1 MSCASFPAHWCNNMA
16 KAFSHLR
23 LLWLT
28 FGTICLWMSLITG
41 TQAKASSHTPTLPSG
56 FSYLQDID
64 ATILQDMRYATTNN
78 FTGKVLPGYQAG
90 ECILR
95 SEVAR
100 ALSQAQA
107 KLLTKGYSLKV
118 YDCYRPA
125 RAVRAFGIWARNIKD
140 LSTKDYYPR
149 LPKSGL
155 FGKGY
160 IARRSTHSI
169 GYTVD
174 LTLVRLPART
184 QPIYD
189 PRRPRKPCTNTMQQS
204 DNSLDMGTR
213 FDCFD
218 IKSHTANR
226 SISKQAHTN
235 RTLLKTALHRA
246 GFASY
251 RREWW
256 HFSYT
261 KRRYK
266 RIYHNFPIQPFR
278 PQDK

>member
-1 MSCASFPAHWCNNMA
+1 MTKPFISLLILVALAGAASQLAPSIMPAQAQAA
-16 KAFSHLR
+16 K
-23 LLWLT
+23 
-28 FGTICLWMSLITG
+28 
-41 TQAKASSHTPTLPSG
+41 PPLPAG
-56 FSYLQDID
+56 FSYLRPI
-64 ATILQDMRYATTNN
+64 APTILQDMRYATRDN
-78 FTGKVLPGYQAG
+78 FTGKVLPGYEAG

-95 SEVAR
+95 TEVAR
-100 ALSQAQA
+100 ALSRAQTRLVA
-107 KLLTKGYSLKV
+107 RGYSLKV
-118 YDCYRPA
+118 HDCYRPA
-125 RAVRAFGIWARNIKD
+125 RAVRAFGVWARNIGD

-174 LTLVRLPART
+174 LTLVRLPARP
-184 QPIYD
+184 QPLYD
-189 PRRPRKPCTNTMQQS
+189 PTRPRTPCTTPRPQD

-226 SISKQAHTN
+226 SISRKARAN
-235 RTLLKTALHRA
+235 RSLLKTALRRV
-246 GFASY
+246 GFANY

-256 HFSYT
+256 HYSYT

-266 RIYHNFPIQPFR
+266 RRYHDFPILPYDT
-278 PQDK
+278 PP